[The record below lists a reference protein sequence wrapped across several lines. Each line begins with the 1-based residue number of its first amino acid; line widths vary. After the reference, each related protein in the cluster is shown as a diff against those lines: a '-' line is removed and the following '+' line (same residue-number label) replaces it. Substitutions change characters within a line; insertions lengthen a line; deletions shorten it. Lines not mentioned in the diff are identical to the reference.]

1 MVSSFLAGI
10 KTVCW
15 WAAVEI
21 ALRKT
26 SVMDLERFIL
36 VRIQLRIFPKLN
48 PFLIKRVNLEIIN
61 NYALNSIK
69 KNNLPTNGSCHFLF
83 HTSVL
88 QNLSSESSC
97 LNLMNKTKIYL
108 LFYSW
113 WFRIRNHN
121 SGSRKKFRIQ
131 PDPDPQ
137 HCVKPR
143 ETLKISNSI
152 FSLI

>member
-69 KNNLPTNGSCHFLF
+69 RTIYQPTVVAIFYF
-83 HTSVL
+83 TL
-88 QNLSSESSC
+88 QS
-97 LNLMNKTKIYL
+97 
-108 LFYSW
+108 YSA
-113 WFRIRNHN
+113 
-121 SGSRKKFRIQ
+121 
-131 PDPDPQ
+131 
-137 HCVKPR
+137 
-143 ETLKISNSI
+143 
-152 FSLI
+152 